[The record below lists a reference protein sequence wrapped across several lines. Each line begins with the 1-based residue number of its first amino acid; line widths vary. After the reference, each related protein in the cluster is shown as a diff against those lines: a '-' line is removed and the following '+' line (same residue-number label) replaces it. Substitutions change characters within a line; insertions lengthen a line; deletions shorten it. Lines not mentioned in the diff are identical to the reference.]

1 MMISIPFRIGFAPRR
16 WRTAIQILLEKDSG
30 DPQIHRLRVIQL
42 LEADMNLAFR
52 LLWGRRL
59 ASISC
64 PLLWRSYKM
73 EFWYLPGASC
83 LSALLLKVVSYDYIR
98 ACQTTAMHCFQ

>member
-1 MMISIPFRIGFAPRR
+1 MISLPFKIGFAPSR
-16 WRTAIQILLEKDSG
+16 WRTAIQIMLEKDPG

-42 LEADMNLAFR
+42 LEADMNLAFP

-59 ASISC
+59 VYHA
-64 PLLWRSYKM
+64 LSYDVLTKWN
-73 EFWYLPGASC
+73 FGNLPGASC

-98 ACQTTAMHCFQ
+98 ARRTTAIVFN